1 MSRRWQ
7 WRSCTASV
15 FSSSDAEQKPRW
27 IIFYINNY
35 LLVWEG
41 LCRIVAQTLLSQHP
55 VPAPVNNERATAGKK
70 KCGKKCSVTEAG
82 VQHAEPGPPLLAGAV
97 LGWLGA
103 QLQYNGRCTKDCAG
117 PRPWHGF
124 RGTVGLDMS
133 FPQKCKMT
141 AGHFYSF
148 EIASV

>member
-1 MSRRWQ
+1 M
-7 WRSCTASV
+7 
-15 FSSSDAEQKPRW
+15 
-27 IIFYINNY
+27 
-35 LLVWEG
+35 
-41 LCRIVAQTLLSQHP
+41 
-55 VPAPVNNERATAGKK
+55 
-70 KCGKKCSVTEAG
+70 
-82 VQHAEPGPPLLAGAV
+82 QHAEPGPPLLAGAV

-133 FPQKCKMT
+133 FPPKCKTT